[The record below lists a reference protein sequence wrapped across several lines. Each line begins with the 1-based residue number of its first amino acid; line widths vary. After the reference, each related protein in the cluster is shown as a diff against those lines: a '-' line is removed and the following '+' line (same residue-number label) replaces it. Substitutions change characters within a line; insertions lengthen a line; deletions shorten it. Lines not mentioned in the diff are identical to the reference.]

1 MKRSGCGVDNEYLI
15 RVLGRG
21 LRRNLGT
28 KQEIEALFSSRKFST
43 LSKI

>member
-28 KQEIEALFSSRKFST
+28 KQEIKVFIST
-43 LSKI
+43 DTDLI